1 MVTMALRVAVP
12 EPDVNSKL
20 KALYIYN
27 FTNMV
32 EWPKELKSG
41 NFNIGVFGETNL
53 ITELTK
59 YNSKSVGSQP
69 IKVSQFSDYGDIT
82 PCHILFVSREKSAQT
97 ADLVKKFKS
106 KNTLIITEKEGGLRD
121 GAIIN
126 FIIRNNKQSYELSKT
141 NAGKHKLVI
150 GKQLT
155 DLAVKVE

>member
-1 MVTMALRVAVP
+1 MALRLP
-12 EPDVNSKL
+12 PQEPDVNSRL

-32 EWPKELKSG
+32 EWPKEQKTG

-53 ITELTK
+53 LSELVK

-69 IKVSQFSDYGDIT
+69 IKVTEYRDMHEI
-82 PCHILFVSREKSAQT
+82 PACHILFVSREKSDKT
-97 ADLVKKFKS
+97 AELVKKFKA
-106 KNTLIITEKEGGLRD
+106 KNTLIITEKEGSLHD

-141 NAGKHKLVI
+141 NAIKHKLII

-155 DLAVKVE
+155 ELAVKVE

>member
-1 MVTMALRVAVP
+1 MALRIP
-12 EPDVNSKL
+12 PQEPDVNSRL

-32 EWPKELKSG
+32 EWPKELKTG
-41 NFNIGVFGETNL
+41 NFNIGVYGETSL
-53 ITELTK
+53 LGELNK

-69 IKVSQFSDYGDIT
+69 IRVSEFRNADEIT
-82 PCHILFVSREKSAQT
+82 PCHILFITKEKSSQT
-97 ADLVKKFKS
+97 AELVKKFKA
-106 KNTLIITEKEGGLRD
+106 KNTLIITEKEGAMKD